1 MLIRA
6 LRKLK
11 QIWTLL
17 LETDVRYTSVPIWSP
32 WRDFTFNSEEKLESS
47 R

>member
-6 LRKLK
+6 LRTLK
-11 QIWTLL
+11 RIWTLL
-17 LETDVRYTSVPIWSP
+17 LEADVRYTSVPVWSP
-32 WRDFTFNSEEKLESS
+32 WRDFFKSEENLESS